1 MKIYKP
7 QGILIRVIISDTNT
21 AEKNII
27 KFSIAESTCLE
38 VCALIEKTI
47 PGEIL
52 PTTRGYRNAGKER
65 SVKIDVSEL
74 DSTDGKLRKVS
85 RTINVKGMNA
95 TDVAHVVIEA
105 VNAAERLELPSINRT
120 TVSPNDCI
128 TERLHHPNDLSER

>member
-7 QGILIRVIISDTNT
+7 QGILIRVIISDMNT
-21 AEKNII
+21 TEKNVI

-65 SVKIDVSEL
+65 TVKVDVSEL
-74 DSTDGKLRKVS
+74 DSTEGKLRKVS

-95 TDVAHVVIEA
+95 AEVAHVVIEA
-105 VNAAERLELPSINRT
+105 VNSAERLELPSINRT
-120 TVSPNDCI
+120 TV
-128 TERLHHPNDLSER
+128 